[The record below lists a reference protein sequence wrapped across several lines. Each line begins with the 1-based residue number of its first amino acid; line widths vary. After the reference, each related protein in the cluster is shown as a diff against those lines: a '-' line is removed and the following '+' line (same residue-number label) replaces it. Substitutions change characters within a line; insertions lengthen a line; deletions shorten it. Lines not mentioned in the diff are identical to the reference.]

1 MSTVEVITATVK
13 DSKGNRSFSGV
24 NIKRSIPDNNKLW
37 KTASIYQIN
46 SSSYFPKNWP
56 IMKLNDGSYKFIAKP
71 STRNSSGGSRT
82 KYYKVRPYQNADPK
96 NAKSVKVQELNGGGL
111 VLAEPTNLNGK
122 TLPSATKIGSDDKGY
137 YILKSSGSNLNEKQ
151 RKDKFLRFI
160 TQTEYY
166 KDRTKIIETIN
177 ILEGVGINI
186 FNDLKELLISN
197 PEESLNKKF
206 INPKK
211 AVMGVEMKKRNK
223 IKKQLSDI
231 TRLVYINRMFS
242 KFKTYLKYLKR
253 YDDYLVAI
261 CCYYKDNEQKQ
272 VQSE

>member
-1 MSTVEVITATVK
+1 MVTVTVR
-13 DSKGNRSFSGV
+13 SSRGNRSYSGV
-24 NIKRSIPDNNKLW
+24 NIEPSKPGNNRYY
-37 KTASIYQIN
+37 KTTSIYQIN
-46 SSSYFPKNWP
+46 SSSYYPKNSP
-56 IMKLNDGSYKFIAKP
+56 IELNDGTYKFLYKP
-71 STRNSSGGSRT
+71 STRNSYGGSKI

-96 NAKSVKVQELNGGGL
+96 NAKSVKVQELNGGGFL
-111 VLAEPTNLNGK
+111 LAEPTTLNGK
-122 TLPSATKIGSDDKGY
+122 MYPFATKIGSDDKGY
-137 YILKSSGSNLNEKQ
+137 YILKSGGSNLNEKQ
-151 RKDKFLRFI
+151 RKDKFLKFI

-206 INPKK
+206 VNPKK

-253 YDDYLVAI
+253 YDDYLVEI
-261 CCYYKDNEQKQ
+261 CCYYKDNEQEQ
-272 VQSE
+272 VQNE